1 MSEDLMRANKVT
13 VYWGEGGVAIGTFYK
28 THEKIAVIKSTDEEV
43 INAGFVMPEGTDE
56 APVTAQ
62 QKLEAYKTF
71 LMTNAATFGIM
82 YDPVDRRADEF
93 KYPNKYDEGSFKQ
106 YSRDILAKT
115 IQATLE
121 KVQNNVIAS
130 LVKQGALTDG
140 TTVDFG
146 ISDDAEVEIAEVYSN
161 GSLKY
166 ATAKYDVV
174 IGIGATSAQTSGVV
188 SLVSG
193 QLKKPRELADAVLTM
208 TGIKTFLIDND
219 VLPKI
224 EKKSNTEDTDEVDE
238 TAEPN
243 DAEYPVE
250 D

>member
-28 THEKIAVIKSTDEEV
+28 THDKVAVIKSTDEEV
-43 INAGFVMPEGTDE
+43 VNAGFIMPEGTDE

-93 KYPNKYDEGSFKQ
+93 KYPNKYDEESFKQ

-130 LVKQGALTDG
+130 LVKQGALAEG

-146 ISDDAEVEIAEVYSN
+146 ISDDAEIEIAEAYSN

-208 TGIKTFLIDND
+208 TGIKTFLIDNS

-224 EKKSNTEDTDEVDE
+224 EKKSKTEDTDDADE
-238 TAEPN
+238 TTEPN